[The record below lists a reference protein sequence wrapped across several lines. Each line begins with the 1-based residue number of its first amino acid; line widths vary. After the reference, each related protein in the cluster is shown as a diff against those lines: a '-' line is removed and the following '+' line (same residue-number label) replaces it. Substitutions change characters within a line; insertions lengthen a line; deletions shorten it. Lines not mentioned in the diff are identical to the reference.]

1 MAADGRTGRKGS
13 ALAIITISRGTFAG
27 GQQLAELLSRR
38 LDYRLISRELLYDT
52 VHQHYGFTTEEVVK
66 TMDHPPGSLHHVGE
80 HRRRLLIAVQAALC
94 DLVKD
99 GEVVYHG
106 QMGHLLLPQITHVLR
121 IRLIAPRARRMELAM
136 DRESIDRYQAGRR
149 IDRVDAERSRWTQFV
164 FGTNWAD
171 PSRYDM
177 VLNLENMSV
186 EEAADVVVAAASL
199 PSFQPTEASRM
210 QLSDLTVTAR
220 VRAKLMADPT
230 TADLELKVEVLEG
243 KVQLWGLADPVL
255 GERVT
260 AQISAVE
267 DVLEVSTG
275 NRRKKK
281 R

>member
-1 MAADGRTGRKGS
+1 M
-13 ALAIITISRGTFAG
+13 AIITISRGTFAG
-27 GQQLAELLSRR
+27 GKQLAALLAQR
-38 LDYRLISRELLYDT
+38 LGYTQVSRELLYET
-52 VHQHYGFTTEEVVK
+52 VRQQYGFTTEELAR
-66 TMDHPPGSLHHVGE
+66 TMDRSPGKLHHVGE

-106 QMGHLLLPQITHVLR
+106 QMGHLLLPDISHVLR
-121 IRLIAPRARRMELAM
+121 IRLIASRARRMELAM
-136 DRESIDRYQAGRR
+136 EAEQINRYEAGRR

-186 EEAADVVVAAASL
+186 PEATDVVVTATSRPCFL
-199 PSFQPTEASRM
+199 PTDASR
-210 QLSDLTVTAR
+210 QELADLTVSAR
-220 VRAKLMADPT
+220 VRAILIADPA
-230 TADLELKVEVLEG
+230 TAELDLKVEVERG
-243 KVQLWGLADPVL
+243 QVYLWGLTDPEAL
-255 GERVT
+255 ESVT
-260 AQISAVE
+260 SLIDEAEGVRGVTTA
-267 DVLEVSTG
+267 